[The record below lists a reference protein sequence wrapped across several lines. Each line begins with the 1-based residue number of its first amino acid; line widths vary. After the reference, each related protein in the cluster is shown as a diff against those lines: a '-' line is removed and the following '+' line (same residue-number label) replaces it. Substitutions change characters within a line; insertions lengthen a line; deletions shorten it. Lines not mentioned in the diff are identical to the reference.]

1 MVRATS
7 STGSSPTSVSS
18 SSSSA
23 PVKAKSTYSL
33 PASLYM
39 GNSSNKEKE
48 KTGKMSASEIQVW
61 DQAAADKQTRGAI
74 QTGSRALG
82 HLQSQA
88 QGRARSTRV
97 RRRVEKRHGTLW
109 FKDGTLVIRAK
120 SSCVSSGESSGGSKH
135 GGHTKDSKRIAKT
148 NNNNN
153 DNNKSKRCY
162 RGREREDEYVLFKV
176 HQSTLEMHSPVFCDV
191 FGLYSSLCGRSPV
204 DGCNVGAGHG
214 ELGEDLSLEASVLS
228 LEEGL
233 DGLPTSHTSHTS
245 EECSQSDEESEEEDA
260 EEEWTSVHEML
271 EGAPL
276 VDVPESAEDWA
287 EILRLLYGD
296 FFLISSQPSSPNPN
310 LELTL
315 LRPMRLAK
323 KYSMDKIIHQLSAAV
338 LAQWPRSLLA
348 YQNYISGISAAI
360 SSSGANTPEPSP
372 ANGSRTKMGRNHDF
386 VCVPPPHLEPAAAIT
401 LANEHESLKSILP
414 IAFYM
419 LSLRSPFVNYP
430 DSSHSSSVYPTS
442 TSGAG
447 AGAGSTSTSGGAA
460 YLEGA
465 RWDLLSS
472 ADMRRLY
479 AGQANLRSLIW
490 DKLVCAASSGSGEPI
505 DVGMGGV
512 VPEPPYMFLLPLFQQ
527 SCGEAPTS
535 GRGSRTRDDQ
545 QARAA
550 REDHHRDDGDPNS
563 DNSEMLENEA
573 TREVECSSNGIRMN
587 NELAE
592 YLYCVDPG
600 CVEGRK
606 MVREKIFMSY
616 VNFYDKKGV
625 LVDLLLPG
633 ASITGGGGVGG
644 GRKLMAGGGW
654 QGPVD
659 LEGLLEVLGESEGD
673 GRGRG
678 KGIKLCSVCV
688 LAIRTWARNGGGGGG
703 SGGSGSGGGGGSGT
717 VRGHHHIDGTD
728 DRRAAGRMA
737 EKARKRGREEV
748 VWCELGNVFGFGFGF
763 GI

>member
-1 MVRATS
+1 MVSHILDLCR
-7 STGSSPTSVSS
+7 VN
-18 SSSSA
+18 SA
-23 PVKAKSTYSL
+23 NLFFFQNFSYYYSF
-33 PASLYM
+33 
-39 GNSSNKEKE
+39 
-48 KTGKMSASEIQVW
+48 IDWV
-61 DQAAADKQTRGAI
+61 
-74 QTGSRALG
+74 
-82 HLQSQA
+82 
-88 QGRARSTRV
+88 
-97 RRRVEKRHGTLW
+97 
-109 FKDGTLVIRAK
+109 
-120 SSCVSSGESSGGSKH
+120 
-135 GGHTKDSKRIAKT
+135 
-148 NNNNN
+148 
-153 DNNKSKRCY
+153 
-162 RGREREDEYVLFKV
+162 VL
-176 HQSTLEMHSPVFCDV
+176 L
-191 FGLYSSLCGRSPV
+191 LLLCSYL
-204 DGCNVGAGHG
+204 D
-214 ELGEDLSLEASVLS
+214 DTIYLS
-228 LEEGL
+228 
-233 DGLPTSHTSHTS
+233 
-245 EECSQSDEESEEEDA
+245 
-260 EEEWTSVHEML
+260 
-271 EGAPL
+271 
-276 VDVPESAEDWA
+276 
-287 EILRLLYGD
+287 
-296 FFLISSQPSSPNPN
+296 LISSQPSSPNPN

-360 SSSGANTPEPSP
+360 SSSGSNTPEPSSV
-372 ANGSRTKMGRNHDF
+372 NGSRTKMSRNHDF

-430 DSSHSSSVYPTS
+430 DSSHSSSVYPSS

-447 AGAGSTSTSGGAA
+447 AGASSTSGGAA

-490 DKLVCAASSGSGEPI
+490 DKLVCACAASSGSGEPI

-535 GRGSRTRDDQ
+535 GRGSRSGDDQ
-545 QARAA
+545 RAQTA
-550 REDHHRDDGDPNS
+550 REDHHHHDGDPNS
-563 DNSEMLENEA
+563 DNNEMLENEA
-573 TREVECSSNGIRMN
+573 TKEVECSSNGIRMN

-592 YLYCVDPG
+592 YLYCVDLG

-616 VNFYDKKGV
+616 VNFYDRKGV

-633 ASITGGGGVGG
+633 VSITGGGG

-659 LEGLLEVLGESEGD
+659 LERLLEVLGESEGD
-673 GRGRG
+673 GRGRGGG

-688 LAIRTWARNGGGGGG
+688 LAIRTWARNGGGGG
-703 SGGSGSGGGGGSGT
+703 SGSGGGGGSGSGGSGT
-717 VRGHHHIDGTD
+717 VRGHHHIDGAD
-728 DRRAAGRMA
+728 DRRAVGRTA
-737 EKARKRGREEV
+737 EKVRKRGREEV
-748 VWCELGNVFGFGFGF
+748 VWCELGNVFGFG
-763 GI
+763 I